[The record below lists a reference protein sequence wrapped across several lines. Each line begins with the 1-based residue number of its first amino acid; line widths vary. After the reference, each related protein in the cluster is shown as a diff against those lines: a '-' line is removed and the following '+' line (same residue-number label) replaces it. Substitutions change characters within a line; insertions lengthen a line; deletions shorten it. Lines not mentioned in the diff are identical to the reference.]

1 MIAQS
6 RLLRP
11 DDSCMFENRS
21 SGTPRQQGSLDDQDA
36 PTTMVGTQQV
46 AESRELFS
54 ESSRLSGGGMDTRGL
69 SRLLFLSSPSLSISI
84 SLLLLSSSFST
95 SSTLLPSS
103 SSHLL
108 SPSTPFFSS
117 LLLLS
122 RSPHGAVGAPDDD
135 LLSQPT
141 SNFVN
146 TEPSK

>member
-21 SGTPRQQGSLDDQDA
+21 SA
-36 PTTMVGTQQV
+36 PTRESRRPGCSDDHGEL

-69 SRLLFLSSPSLSISI
+69 SRLLFLSSPSFSISI

>member
-11 DDSCMFENRS
+11 DDSCMFEN
-21 SGTPRQQGSLDDQDA
+21 QSLA
-36 PTTMVGTQQV
+36 PTR
-46 AESRELFS
+46 ESRRPGCSEDGEHGAGCRELSS

-69 SRLLFLSSPSLSISI
+69 SRLLFLSSPSSLSISI
-84 SLLLLSSSFST
+84 SLLLLSSSLST

-103 SSHLL
+103 TSHLL
-108 SPSTPFFSS
+108 SPSTPFFAS

-122 RSPHGAVGAPDDD
+122 RSPQGAVGAPDED

>member
-1 MIAQS
+1 M
-6 RLLRP
+6 
-11 DDSCMFENRS
+11 
-21 SGTPRQQGSLDDQDA
+21 G
-36 PTTMVGTQQV
+36 
-46 AESRELFS
+46 
-54 ESSRLSGGGMDTRGL
+54 SRLSGGGMDTRGL
-69 SRLLFLSSPSLSISI
+69 SRLLFLSSSI
-84 SLLLLSSSFST
+84 ST

-122 RSPHGAVGAPDDD
+122 RSPHGAVGAPDED

-146 TEPSK
+146 TEPSKFLDGDVKNDLASYIENAVVSVQQSGFPDNLVNILLKSCWSDPIPRCE

>member
-21 SGTPRQQGSLDDQDA
+21 PA
-36 PTTMVGTQQV
+36 PTR
-46 AESRELFS
+46 ESRRPGCSDHGELAGCRELFS